1 MALDLLFGA
10 FVMLQITYLFG
21 GQDTRAAAG
30 MPYAQYAR
38 KGFFELLMAVALAGS
53 LIALLEALVAVRRRA
68 YVGALV
74 VLVGLTGVV
83 LASSFLRL
91 RLYQEAYGW
100 TELRFY
106 VSAAIVFF
114 ATVLATAAGLIVSNR
129 SRWLGHAVGIAA
141 VAVLLGVNVIGPQKF
156 ITDRNLERALV
167 PGVVPEYGEETLDT
181 AYLGAFDADAVPAL
195 VEAAPRLSPSARAD
209 LDVRLRALRSRL
221 DEDRGDG
228 PAWNLAR
235 ENARAALD
243 HWFGP
248 R

>member
-1 MALDLLFGA
+1 
-10 FVMLQITYLFG
+10 
-21 GQDTRAAAG
+21 
-30 MPYAQYAR
+30 
-38 KGFFELLMAVALAGS
+38 
-53 LIALLEALVAVRRRA
+53 
-68 YVGALV
+68 
-74 VLVGLTGVV
+74 
-83 LASSFLRL
+83 
-91 RLYQEAYGW
+91 
-100 TELRFY
+100 
-106 VSAAIVFF
+106 
-114 ATVLATAAGLIVSNR
+114 
-129 SRWLGHAVGIAA
+129 VGIAA